1 MGKSKSSTKKPSRY
15 DIATKAVGSL
25 KKLEESLQLDPAMLP
40 HEAQR
45 SNGFRTVPAKAI
57 AIAAN
62 IVGEHPDRFSDFDV
76 AEMNGAVELELA
88 MAPLVTQARALA
100 SHVEKTVLKQRAQA
114 AENTLVLY
122 ATMKGLAR
130 LQANEPVREQVREL
144 KALLK
149 RRRKSHTAP
158 KAVASPPVHA
168 PAPAAVASPTATHGV
183 VAPAVTN
190 GAVSP
195 AVINGVTPSA
205 SSALNGIAAKSP

>member
-1 MGKSKSSTKKPSRY
+1 MGNAKSSTKKPSRN
-15 DIATKAVGSL
+15 DIATKAVGTL
-25 KKLEESLQLDPAMLP
+25 KKLEESLNLDPAMLP

-62 IVGEHPDRFSDFDV
+62 IVKEHPGRFSDFNV
-76 AEMNGAVELELA
+76 VEMNGAVELELA
-88 MAPLVTQARALA
+88 MAPLITQARALA

-149 RRRKSHTAP
+149 RRRKGHTAP
-158 KAVASPPVHA
+158 AVVASPAVKA
-168 PAPAAVASPTATHGV
+168 PAPAAVASHPVTNGV
-183 VAPAVTN
+183 VTPAVINGAGSPAVT
-190 GAVSP
+190 
-195 AVINGVTPSA
+195 NGVTPSA